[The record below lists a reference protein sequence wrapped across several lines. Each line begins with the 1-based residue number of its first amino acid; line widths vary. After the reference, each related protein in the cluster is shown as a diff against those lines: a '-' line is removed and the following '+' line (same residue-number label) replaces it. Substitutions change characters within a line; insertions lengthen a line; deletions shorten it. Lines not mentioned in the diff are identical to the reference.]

1 MQKFAVITGD
11 IVGSASIDIDER
23 ENLVR
28 VLKESFGE
36 INESIIKDVHSTFE
50 IFRGDSFQA
59 VLRKPELSLIV
70 SILIRAR
77 LRSENVNIPVKKK
90 NWDARLAIG
99 IGDIEFS
106 TDKTVESDGQA
117 FLFSGRDLD
126 NMKNTG
132 KRLRIL
138 TPWDEVNAEMNVSLA
153 FADSV
158 ISNWSKYQAQ
168 VFYYYL
174 LKNEKQKELAERIK
188 ISQPAIHQRLV
199 TGNVECIDLLRIRF
213 ENLISSK
220 L

>member
-1 MQKFAVITGD
+1 MHTFAVITGD
-11 IVGSASIDIDER
+11 IVGSKSIDLDER
-23 ENLVR
+23 ENLLR
-28 VLKESFGE
+28 VLKESFDE
-36 INESIIKDVHSTFE
+36 INENLIKDVHSTFE

-77 LRSENVNIPVKKK
+77 LRSENVNIPVKMK

-99 IGDIEFS
+99 IGNIEFS

-126 NMKNTG
+126 NMKISG
-132 KRLRIL
+132 ERFRIQ
-138 TPWDEVNAEMNVSLA
+138 TPWDEVNAEMKVSLT

-158 ISNWSKYQAQ
+158 ISRWSKYQAQ

-174 LKNEKQKELAERIK
+174 LQNEKQIELAERIK
-188 ISQPAIHQRLV
+188 ISQPAIHKRL
-199 TGNVECIDLLRIRF
+199 TSGNVDCIDLLRIRF

>member
-11 IVGSASIDIDER
+11 IVGSKSIDIDER
-23 ENLVR
+23 ENLLH
-28 VLKESFGE
+28 VLKKSFDE
-36 INESIIKDVHSTFE
+36 INENVIKDHHSTFE

-77 LRSENVNIPVKKK
+77 LRSENANIPLKKK

-99 IGDIEFS
+99 IGDIQFN
-106 TDKTVESDGQA
+106 TNKTVESDGQA

-126 NMKNTG
+126 NMKITG
-132 KRLRIL
+132 ERFRIQ
-138 TPWDEVNAEMNVSLA
+138 TPWSEVNAEMKVSFA

-158 ISNWSKYQAQ
+158 ISHWSKYQAQ

-174 LKNEKQKELAERIK
+174 LQNEKQKELAERFN
-188 ISQPAIHQRLV
+188 ISQPAIHKRLS

-213 ENLISSK
+213 ENLISSQ

>member
-1 MQKFAVITGD
+1 MQTFAVITGD
-11 IVGSASIDIDER
+11 IVGSKSIEIDER
-23 ENLVR
+23 ENLLR

-36 INESIIKDVHSTFE
+36 INENIIKDVHSTFE

-77 LRSENVNIPVKKK
+77 LRSENVDIPIKNK

-99 IGDIEFS
+99 IGSIEFS
-106 TDKTVESDGQA
+106 TGKTVESDGQA

-126 NMKNTG
+126 NMKITG
-132 KRLRIL
+132 ERFRLQ
-138 TPWDEVNAEMNVSLA
+138 TPWDEVNAEMKVSLA

-158 ISNWSKYQAQ
+158 ISHWSKYQAQ

-174 LKNEKQKELAERIK
+174 LQNKKQKELAERLN
-188 ISQPAIHQRLV
+188 ISQPAIHKRLT
-199 TGNVECIDLLRIRF
+199 TGNVECIDLLRMRF
-213 ENLISSK
+213 ENLISSQ